1 MRHLDYLILSAF
13 SLTAALCAI
22 FLILQPV
29 TAAGQISDLLANFD
43 AVTLVGGGVGA
54 LFLLIFGY
62 YNRRDPTLVLIMVVI
77 WLMMGLF
84 YFTFTFATGVHLALP
99 VSAI

>member
-13 SLTAALCAI
+13 SLVAALCAA
-22 FLILQPV
+22 FLFIQPV
-29 TAAGQISDLLANFD
+29 TAAGQIHDLISNFD
-43 AVTLVGGGVGA
+43 ATTLIGGGIGA

-62 YNRRDPTLVLIMVVI
+62 YNRKDPTLVLIMVVI

-84 YFTFTFATGVHLALP
+84 YFTFTFATGYHLVLLP
-99 VSAI
+99 LST